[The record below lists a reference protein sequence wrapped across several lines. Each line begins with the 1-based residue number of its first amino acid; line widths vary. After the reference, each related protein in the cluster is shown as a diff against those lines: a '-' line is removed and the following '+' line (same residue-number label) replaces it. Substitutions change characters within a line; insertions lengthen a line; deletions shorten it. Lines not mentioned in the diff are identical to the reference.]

1 LGVGIC
7 PSFSANHS
15 RDIGLAKNMVVSS
28 PTIFRAWRE
37 HMSKEITLA
46 KLRTMADR
54 SGLQLT
60 DEDLEKLLPGVNRSY
75 NQILELRGLI
85 TDRTEPA
92 AAFVASRTEKNR

>member
-1 LGVGIC
+1 
-7 PSFSANHS
+7 
-15 RDIGLAKNMVVSS
+15 MVVSS
-28 PTIFRAWRE
+28 PTIFRARRE

-46 KLRTMADR
+46 KLQTMADR

-92 AAFVASRTEKNR
+92 AAFVASRTEKNK

>member
-1 LGVGIC
+1 LARTWLVFERDNIWALGE
-7 PSFSANHS
+7 
-15 RDIGLAKNMVVSS
+15 NM
-28 PTIFRAWRE
+28 A
-37 HMSKEITLA
+37 KEITLA
-46 KLRTMADR
+46 ELQTMAKR

-92 AAFVASRTEKNR
+92 AAFVASRTEKR